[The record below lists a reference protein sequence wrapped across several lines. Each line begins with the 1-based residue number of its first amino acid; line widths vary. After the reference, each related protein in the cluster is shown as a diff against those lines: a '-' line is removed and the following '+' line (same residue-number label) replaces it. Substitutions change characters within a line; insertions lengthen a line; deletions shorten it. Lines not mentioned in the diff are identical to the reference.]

1 MDDKAV
7 KIAADTEETRK
18 TATDN
23 VLEAMLSLIQDGGL
37 EPGDKLP
44 SEGQMALDFGASR
57 GTVRETVR
65 ALSQLGV
72 LDVGNG
78 RRATVA
84 AFTGEKL
91 AVLIDHAVRTSQVTV
106 VQTWDFRQTLE
117 IRVARLAALRREDS
131 DIANMRLMTERM
143 KNALGNTDELTE
155 ADINLHL
162 AWARAAKNPLFVVNM
177 ESLKSVMRRTGPIG
191 WAALGGSDMVLE
203 HIQIHEQLTEAI
215 AERRS
220 EDAVQLMSR
229 HFEVARAALYDSG
242 LA

>member
-1 MDDKAV
+1 MDHKAAL
-7 KIAADTEETRK
+7 IAAETLQTRK

-23 VLEAMLSLIQDGGL
+23 VLEAMLDLIQAGGL

-78 RRATVA
+78 RRAEVA

-117 IRVARLAALRREDS
+117 IRVARLAALRRDES
-131 DIANMRLMTERM
+131 DIADMRAATERM
-143 KNALGNTDELTE
+143 KNAAGNTDDLTD

-162 AWARAAKNPLFVVNM
+162 TWARAAKNPLFLVNM
-177 ESLKSVMRRTGPIG
+177 ESLKSVMKRTGPIG
-191 WAALGGSDMVLE
+191 WAALGGEEMILQ
-203 HIQIHEQLTEAI
+203 HIAIHEDLTEAI

-220 EDAVQLMSR
+220 EDAIQLMTR

>member
-1 MDDKAV
+1 MEDKA
-7 KIAADTEETRK
+7 ASTAHTQQAPK
-18 TATDN
+18 TATDS
-23 VLEAMLSLIQDGGL
+23 VLEAMLALIQEGGL

-72 LDVGNG
+72 LNVGNG
-78 RRATVA
+78 RRAEVA

-117 IRVARLAALRREDS
+117 IRVARLAALRRDET
-131 DIANMRLMTERM
+131 DIADMRAETEHM
-143 KNALGNTDELTE
+143 KAAIGDTDELTE
-155 ADINLHL
+155 ADIRLHL
-162 AWARAAKNPLFVVNM
+162 VWARAARNPLYLVNM
-177 ESLKSVMRRTGPIG
+177 ESLKTVMRRTGPIG
-191 WAALGGSDMVLE
+191 WAALGGQDMIRE
-203 HIQIHEQLTEAI
+203 HILTHEDLTDAI

-220 EDAVQLMSR
+220 EDAVQLMTR

>member
-1 MDDKAV
+1 MEDRAPP
-7 KIAADTEETRK
+7 IATRAQEVPK
-18 TATDN
+18 TATDS
-23 VLEAMLSLIQDGGL
+23 VLESMLALIQNGGL

-72 LDVGNG
+72 LNVGNG
-78 RRATVA
+78 RRAEVA

-91 AVLIDHAVRTSQVTV
+91 AVLIDHALRTSQVSV

-117 IRVARLAALRREDS
+117 IRVARLAALRRDER
-131 DIANMRLMTERM
+131 DIADMRVETERM
-143 KNALGNTDELTE
+143 KSAIGNTDDLTE
-155 ADINLHL
+155 ADISLHL
-162 AWARAAKNPLFVVNM
+162 IWTRAAKNPLFLVNM
-177 ESLKSVMRRTGPIG
+177 ESLKTVMRRTGPIG
-191 WAALGGSDMVLE
+191 WAALGGQDMILE
-203 HIQIHEQLTEAI
+203 HIQTHEDLTNAI
-215 AERRS
+215 ADRRS
-220 EDAVQLMSR
+220 EDAVRLMTR

>member
-1 MDDKAV
+1 MEDE
-7 KIAADTEETRK
+7 AASTVTGKQQPPK
-18 TATDN
+18 TATDS
-23 VLEAMLSLIQDGGL
+23 VLEAMLALIQDGGL

-72 LDVGNG
+72 LNVGNG
-78 RRATVA
+78 RRAEVA

-91 AVLIDHAVRTSQVTV
+91 SVLIDHAVRTSQVTV

-117 IRVARLAALRREDS
+117 IRVARLAALRREDT
-131 DIANMRLMTERM
+131 DIEDMRAETERM
-143 KNALGNTDELTE
+143 KSAIGNTEELTD
-155 ADINLHL
+155 ADIKLHL
-162 AWARAAKNPLFVVNM
+162 IWARAAKNPLYLVNM
-177 ESLKSVMRRTGPIG
+177 ESLKTVMRRTGPIG
-191 WAALGGSDMVLE
+191 WAALGGQDMILDHVR
-203 HIQIHEQLTEAI
+203 IHEDLTDAI
-215 AERRS
+215 ADRRS
-220 EDAVQLMSR
+220 EDAVQLMTR

>member
-1 MDDKAV
+1 MEDEAALAV
-7 KIAADTEETRK
+7 TGKQQAPK
-18 TATDN
+18 TATDS
-23 VLEAMLSLIQDGGL
+23 VLEAMLALIQDGGL
-37 EPGDKLP
+37 APGDKLP

-72 LDVGNG
+72 LNVGNG
-78 RRATVA
+78 RRAEVA

-91 AVLIDHAVRTSQVTV
+91 SVLIDHAVRTSQVTV

-117 IRVARLAALRREDS
+117 IRVARLAALRREDN
-131 DIANMRLMTERM
+131 DIDDMRAETERM
-143 KNALGNTDELTE
+143 KSAIGNTEELTD

-162 AWARAAKNPLFVVNM
+162 IWARAAKNPLYLVNM
-177 ESLKSVMRRTGPIG
+177 ESLKTVMRRTGPIG
-191 WAALGGSDMVLE
+191 WAALGGQDMILDHVR
-203 HIQIHEQLTEAI
+203 IHEDLTNAI
-215 AERRS
+215 ADRRS
-220 EDAVQLMSR
+220 EDAVQLMTR

>member
-1 MDDKAV
+1 VDDKAAL
-7 KIAADTEETRK
+7 IETDTLQSRK

-23 VLEAMLSLIQDGGL
+23 VLEAMLALIQDGGL

-78 RRATVA
+78 RRAEVA

-91 AVLIDHAVRTSQVTV
+91 AILIDHAVRTSQVTV

-117 IRVARLAALRREDS
+117 IRVARLAALRREES
-131 DIANMRLMTERM
+131 DIADMRIITERM
-143 KNALGNTDELTE
+143 QNALGNTDDLTD
-155 ADINLHL
+155 ADIDLHL
-162 AWARAAKNPLFVVNM
+162 IWARAAKNPLFLVNM
-177 ESLKSVMRRTGPIG
+177 QSLKSVMKRTGPIG
-191 WAALGGSDMVLE
+191 WAALGGQDMIAE
-203 HIQIHEQLTEAI
+203 HIRIHEELTEAI

-220 EDAVQLMSR
+220 EDAVNLMTR